1 MVDHNEEKSSA
12 DKKLS
17 LPKRIS
23 EFVRE
28 TVSELR
34 RVVWPTRTQVV
45 TYSAVVLVFVVVLS
59 IIVNVMDIVVGQGVL
74 ALFGE

>member
-1 MVDHNEEKSSA
+1 MVDHNEESSSA

-17 LPKRIS
+17 LPKRIA

>member
-1 MVDHNEEKSSA
+1 MVDHSEESSSA

-17 LPKRIS
+17 LPKRIA

>member
-1 MVDHNEEKSSA
+1 MVDHNEENSSA